1 MKLAALLPMKAHSSR
16 VPHKNFR
23 EIAGK
28 PLYRWMLDKLL
39 EADFIDEVVINTDA
53 QELLGNNDLAHPRLR
68 LRSRPEAIR
77 GDEVS
82 MNRVIENDLAHT
94 EADHFLMTHTTN
106 PALTLNTLQQAFE
119 RYRRG
124 LDSGQDSLFGVN
136 RHQTRFYTQDG
147 TPVNHDPSNLIPTQD
162 LEPWF
167 EENSCFY
174 FFSKCS
180 FQSTGARIGTA
191 PLMHE
196 TPKLESCDIDEW
208 DDWHLAELILK
219 SQQA

>member
-23 EIAGK
+23 DIAGK

-53 QELLGNNDLAHPRLR
+53 QELLDNSALAHPRLR

-82 MNRVIENDLAHT
+82 MNRIIENDLANT

-106 PALTLNTLQQAFE
+106 PAISLATLAQAFDC
-119 RYRRG
+119 YRGG
-124 LDSGQDSLFGVN
+124 LEKGQDSLFGVN
-136 RHQTRFYTQDG
+136 RHQTRFYSQSCK
-147 TPVNHDPSNLIPTQD
+147 PINHDPANLIPTQD

-174 FFSKCS
+174 FFSRQS
-180 FQSTGARIGTA
+180 FEATGARIGAA

-208 DDWHLAELILK
+208 DDWHLAELILR